1 MAVLE
6 TFSSPSGETLVRLN
20 GDLPRAAGSRIG
32 PCKPLP
38 HTAGIYKLEGLGADW
53 GNNPTQFDFD
63 GEMVTATATVA
74 GSDVLLDLEA
84 VVDLDAD
91 RDLVLWRIAADQ
103 FEFRLEE
110 TGHD

>member
-1 MAVLE
+1 MHERIHHVQALGHLAVLE
-6 TFSSPSGETLVRLN
+6 VLGEQVAATTT
-20 GDLPRAAGSRIG
+20 RACR
-32 PCKPLP
+32 
-38 HTAGIYKLEGLGADW
+38 LGADW